1 MSEIYKIGKLILTD
15 KVLENVYLEVKD
27 GKFMGLYENDSQLN
41 GEYTLIDYS
50 NKIVGPGFVETHIHG
65 YLGKDVM
72 DGEIE
77 GLNTIAQ
84 GLLSTGVTSWLPTT
98 LTSSRQSLNDV
109 CQLIGENYQN
119 IKGAK
124 IQGIFLEGPY
134 FTTKHKGAQNPDY
147 MSDPVIEELK
157 NWQALSNQMI
167 KKIALAPEREHVIP
181 FVEYAQSQNIK
192 VGLAHSEASFKQAE
206 KAVKAG
212 ANIFVHTYNGMSGL
226 HHREPGMV
234 GAALTL
240 EHCYAEVIADGQ
252 HVHPK
257 AIEVLVKSRGVEEVI
272 LITDSMRAAGL
283 GDGRSRL
290 GEFEVEVKDGCAR
303 LVEGGSLAGSI
314 LKMNEAV
321 KNIVDWGIVDL
332 PSAVRMASINAAKS
346 VGIEEKCGAIKLG
359 FDADFI
365 VLNQNNELEATY
377 LNGQKV
383 YEAHLEGNQ

>member
-27 GKFMGLYENDSQLN
+27 GKFMGLHENDSLLN

-234 GAALTL
+234 GAAMTL

-383 YEAHLEGNQ
+383 YEAHLEENQ

>member
-1 MSEIYKIGKLILTD
+1 
-15 KVLENVYLEVKD
+15 
-27 GKFMGLYENDSQLN
+27 MGLYENDSQLN

-383 YEAHLEGNQ
+383 YEAHLEGI

>member
-27 GKFMGLYENDSQLN
+27 GKFMGLYENDSLLN

-234 GAALTL
+234 GAAMTL

>member
-383 YEAHLEGNQ
+383 YEAHLEGI

>member
-1 MSEIYKIGKLILTD
+1 MSEIFEIGKLILTD

-65 YLGKDVM
+65 FLGKDVM

-157 NWQALSNQMI
+157 NWQALSNQLI

-192 VGLAHSEASFKQAE
+192 VGLAHSGASFKQAE

-212 ANIFVHTYNGMSGL
+212 ANIFIHTYNGMSGL

-234 GAALTL
+234 GAAMTL

-346 VGIEEKCGAIKLG
+346 VEIEEKCGAIKLG

>member
-1 MSEIYKIGKLILTD
+1 MSEIFEIGKLILTD

-65 YLGKDVM
+65 FLGKDVM

-157 NWQALSNQMI
+157 NWQALSNQLI

-212 ANIFVHTYNGMSGL
+212 ANIFIHTYNGMSGL

-234 GAALTL
+234 GAAMTL
-240 EHCYAEVIADGQ
+240 EHCYAEVIEDGQ

-346 VGIEEKCGAIKLG
+346 VEIEEKCGAIKLG

>member
-77 GLNTIAQ
+77 GLNTIAR

-98 LTSSRQSLNDV
+98 LTSSCQSLNDV

-234 GAALTL
+234 GAAMTL

>member
-234 GAALTL
+234 GAAMTL

-383 YEAHLEGNQ
+383 YEAHLEGI

>member
-1 MSEIYKIGKLILTD
+1 MSEIFEIGKLILTD

-65 YLGKDVM
+65 FLGKDVM

-157 NWQALSNQMI
+157 NWQALSNQLI

-212 ANIFVHTYNGMSGL
+212 ANIFIHTYNGMSGL

-234 GAALTL
+234 GAAMTL

-346 VGIEEKCGAIKLG
+346 VEIEEKCGAIKLG

>member
-27 GKFMGLYENDSQLN
+27 GKFMGLYENVSQLN

-98 LTSSRQSLNDV
+98 LTSSCQSLNDV

-157 NWQALSNQMI
+157 NWQALSNQLI
-167 KKIALAPEREHVIP
+167 KKIALAPERENVIP

-234 GAALTL
+234 GAAMTL

>member
-157 NWQALSNQMI
+157 NWQVLSNQMI

-234 GAALTL
+234 GAAMTL

>member
-1 MSEIYKIGKLILTD
+1 MSEIFEIGKLILTD

-65 YLGKDVM
+65 FLGKDVM

-147 MSDPVIEELK
+147 MSDPVIDELK
-157 NWQALSNQMI
+157 NWQALSNQLI

-212 ANIFVHTYNGMSGL
+212 ANIFIHTYNGMSGL

-234 GAALTL
+234 GAAMTL

>member
-124 IQGIFLEGPY
+124 IQGVFLEGPY

-157 NWQALSNQMI
+157 NWQVLSNQMI

-234 GAALTL
+234 GAAMTL